1 MKVIILA
8 GGYGTRLSEYTDI
21 IPKPMVQVGDKPIL
35 EHIMDIYSYFDHKD
49 FYIALG
55 YKAEIIKKFF
65 SEYSKDILK
74 SNLFVN
80 LEKYKEKSFFEL
92 NINNWNINLLDTGEK
107 TMTGGRAKRISELI
121 GNETCMLTYGDGLAD
136 IDLTQLLSFHEKH
149 GGLVTMTSIQLASR
163 FGILEIGENERVTQF
178 KEKPKENE
186 AWINGGFF
194 ICEPEVLE
202 YIDNDSTTFEK
213 DPLTTLANERKLF
226 TYQHH
231 GFWKCMDTLRD
242 KRELDELALSSSPPW
257 KKR

>member
-8 GGYGTRLSEYTDI
+8 GGFGTRLSEETDL
-21 IPKPMVQVGDKPIL
+21 IPKPLVKIGEKPIL
-35 EHIMDIYSYFDHKD
+35 WHIMKQYSAFGYNEFV
-49 FYIALG
+49 ILLG
-55 YKAEIIKKFF
+55 YIGHMIK
-65 SEYSKDILK
+65 EYFA
-74 SNLFVN
+74 NN
-80 LEKYKEKSFFEL
+80 NE
-92 NINNWNINLLDTGEK
+92 NNWYITFLDTGKK
-107 TMTGGRAKRISELI
+107 TDTGGRIKRAVQHID
-121 GNETCMLTYGDGLAD
+121 NQTFMLTYGDGLAD
-136 IDLTQLLSFHEKH
+136 INLIQLLSFHKKH
-149 GGLVTMTSIQLASR
+149 GGMVTMTSVQLASR

-202 YIDNDSTTFEK
+202 YIDKDSTTFEK
-213 DPLTTLANERKLF
+213 DPLATLANEGKLF